1 MLLFIATLATAIAS
15 FGQKQVAA
23 SRVYN
28 WDELKPVKDE
38 YRIRRQVIDG
48 STGSLASFTVH
59 ISTLE
64 PGLMPHAAHTHPDEE
79 ELIIIREG
87 SLKATIKD
95 KSRVL
100 GPGSVAFVIPGE
112 EHGFENTG
120 DKPTTYYI
128 LKFKTKTPMDLQRA
142 ASSGGSFMIDWNEV
156 AVNKTEKGARRN
168 IIDRPTAMFKRFEMH
183 VTTLNEGLFSHAPHT
198 HRAEEMIIIRS
209 GETSMQIDQSHQAAH
224 PAGVVFLSS
233 MIPHALT
240 NKGQGP
246 CEYYA
251 FQWE

>member
-1 MLLFIATLATAIAS
+1 MS
-15 FGQKQVAA
+15 FGAAAQKAA
-23 SRVYN
+23 ADSRVYN
-28 WDELKPVKDE
+28 WDELNPVKDE
-38 YRIRRQVIDG
+38 FRIRRAIIDG

-59 ISTLE
+59 ASTLE
-64 PGLMPHAAHTHPDEE
+64 PGLMPHASHTHLDEE

-87 SLKATIKD
+87 SLKATIKGQ
-95 KSRVL
+95 SRVL

-128 LKFKTKTPMDLQRA
+128 LKFKTKTPMDLERA
-142 ASSGGSFMIDWNEV
+142 AKAGGSFMIDWNEI
-156 AVNKTEKGARRN
+156 AVSKTDKGARRN
-168 IIDRPTAMFKRFEMH
+168 VVDRPTAMFKRFEMH
-183 VTTLNEGLFSHAPHT
+183 VTTLNAGLSSHAPHT
-198 HRAEEMIIIRS
+198 HPAEEMIIIRE
-209 GETSMQIDQSHQAAH
+209 GETSMQIDQSHQPAH

-240 NKGQGP
+240 NVGTGAT
-246 CEYYA
+246 EYYA

>member
-1 MLLFIATLATAIAS
+1 MALASAA
-15 FGQKQVAA
+15 FGQKQTAE

-38 YRIRRQVIDG
+38 YRIRRQAIDG
-48 STGSLASFTVH
+48 STGTLASFTVH

-87 SLKATIKD
+87 ALKATIKG

-100 GPGSVAFVIPGE
+100 GPGGVAFVIPGE

-128 LKFKTKTPMDLQRA
+128 LKFKTKAPMDMERA
-142 ASSGGSFMIDWNEV
+142 AKAGGSFMTDWNEV
-156 AVNKTEKGARRN
+156 AVNKTDKGARRN
-168 IIDRPTAMFKRFEMH
+168 IIDKPTAMFKRFEMH
-183 VTTLNEGLFSHAPHT
+183 VTTLNEGLASHAPHT
-198 HRAEEMIIIRS
+198 HLAEEMIIVRS

-224 PAGVVFLSS
+224 PAGIVFLSS

-240 NKGQGP
+240 NKGAGP